1 MSISRTVLSLATLLV
16 LASCSSTKQV
26 SQSEPAKGRWLTPSP
41 LLRSQLQD
49 EADQLPYVRSIERLE
64 LIRWFAGVGEPA
76 YETLLGLLSD
86 PRDEV
91 AAASF
96 AALGITGDRRLVDSI
111 RAADW
116 EPIERTHDLKLER
129 ARTLVRLGDWR
140 EIPMLIEG
148 LSDERRFTRRLAITA
163 LLEST
168 GEDLGYDEDS
178 TETSR
183 EIAIAAWERWW
194 LKYSG
199 DPLR

>member
-1 MSISRTVLSLATLLV
+1 MSIFRTALSLVALLV
-16 LASCSSTKQV
+16 VASCSSTKQV
-26 SQSEPAKGRWLTPSP
+26 SQSQPAEGRWLTPSP
-41 LLRSQLQD
+41 LLKSQLED

-76 YETLLGLLSD
+76 YGTLLGLLSD

-91 AAASF
+91 AAAAF
-96 AALGITGDRRLVDSI
+96 AALGITGDRRLVDPI
-111 RAADW
+111 RATEW
-116 EPIERTHDLKLER
+116 EPVERSHDLKLER

-140 EIPMLIEG
+140 EIPTLIEG
-148 LSDERRFTRRLAITA
+148 LSDERRFTRRLSITA
-163 LLEST
+163 LKEST
-168 GEDLGYDEDS
+168 GEDLGYDEDAS
-178 TETSR
+178 ETSR